1 MGGVLILSA
10 FFTIVDENKIMNE
23 AISK

>member
-1 MGGVLILSA
+1 MGGVLILWA
-10 FFTIVDENKIMNE
+10 IFTIVDENEIVNE